1 MKPRGKP
8 GDFVARGRASDKNS
22 ATYGYAL
29 RTTRE
34 RVAITGLGIVS
45 CLGLD
50 RETVAGALAAGHSGI
65 ALLPERKALGFQS
78 GLSGVIRDFD
88 PARYLDRKRRK
99 SMPEFAVWAWAAV
112 EQALAQAGIAAD
124 QLQGDEETGLIFG
137 NDSSAVTA
145 VEQVETL
152 RASGE
157 TRSIGSGHIFRLLN
171 STVTLNLST
180 ILGLRGQVWTVSSAC
195 ASGAMAIGQGAEL
208 IAAGRQQRMLCGG
221 AQEISWQSMCSFDT
235 LAAFSRREDEPAAAS
250 RPFDAGRD
258 GLVPGGGAAAVLLEN
273 YAAAESRGARILGEV
288 LGYGAANDGHHIV
301 VPSGD
306 GLERAMRRAIAD
318 AGLTPAGIELVLA
331 HATST
336 PAGDEVEAAALTR
349 LFAPGPDHPGPLVTA
364 PKGLTGH
371 EFWMAGAAQVVY
383 GLLMAGKGFVAG
395 NRNLQEPDPAAKALR
410 LPRQNV
416 YTACRFL
423 LCNAAGFGGTNACL
437 VIRNNQ

>member
-1 MKPRGKP
+1 M
-8 GDFVARGRASDKNS
+8 NS
-22 ATYGYAL
+22 N
-29 RTTRE
+29 RQ
-34 RVAITGLGIVS
+34 RVAITGLGIIS
-45 CLGLD
+45 CLGLN
-50 RETVAGALAAGHSGI
+50 RHEVEASLAAGKSGI
-65 ALLPERKALGFQS
+65 ELLPERKAMGFQS
-78 GLSGVIRDFD
+78 GLSGVIRGFD
-88 PARYLDRKRRK
+88 PTLYLDRKKRK
-99 SMPEFAVWAWAAV
+99 SMPEFAIWAWAAV
-112 EQALAQAGIAAD
+112 EQALGQSGITPES
-124 QLQGDEETGLIFG
+124 LHGDEETGLIFG

-171 STVTLNLST
+171 STITLNLST

-208 IAAGRQQRMLCGG
+208 IATGRQQRMLCGG

-235 LAAFSRREDEPAAAS
+235 LAAFSRREDDPAGAS
-250 RPFDAGRD
+250 RPFDLGRD
-258 GLVPGGGAAAVLLEN
+258 GLVPSGGAAAVFLEN
-273 YAAAESRGARILGEV
+273 YAAAEQRGAKILGEV

-306 GLERAMRRAIAD
+306 GLERAMRRAIAE
-318 AGLTPAGIELVLA
+318 AGLVPANIELVLA

-336 PAGDEVEAAALTR
+336 PAGDEVEAAALNR
-349 LFAPGPDHPGPLVTA
+349 LFTPGPDQPGPLVTA

-383 GLLMAGKGFVAG
+383 GLLMTGAGFVTG
-395 NRNLQEPDPAAKALR
+395 NHNLQEPDPSVKSLR

-416 YTACRFL
+416 YTARRFL

>member
-1 MKPRGKP
+1 M
-8 GDFVARGRASDKNS
+8 DSQNQ
-22 ATYGYAL
+22 
-29 RTTRE
+29 
-34 RVAITGLGIVS
+34 RVAITGLGIIS
-45 CLGLD
+45 CLGLN
-50 RETVAGALAAGHSGI
+50 RQEVGASLAAGRSGI

-78 GLSGVIRDFD
+78 GLSGVISGFD
-88 PARYLDRKRRK
+88 PALYLDRKKRK
-99 SMPEFAVWAWAAV
+99 SMPEFAIWAWAAV
-112 EQALAQAGIAAD
+112 EQALEQAG
-124 QLQGDEETGLIFG
+124 LTPETLHGDTETGLIFG

-145 VEQVETL
+145 VEQVEAL

-171 STVTLNLST
+171 STITLNLST

-195 ASGAMAIGQGAEL
+195 ASGAMAIGQAAEL

-235 LAAFSRREDEPAAAS
+235 LAAFSRREDDPATAS
-250 RPFDAGRD
+250 RPFDQGRD
-258 GLVPGGGAAAVLLEN
+258 GLVPSGGAAAVCLEN
-273 YAAAESRGARILGEV
+273 YAAAEQRGAKILGEV

-306 GLERAMRRAIAD
+306 GLERAMRRAISE
-318 AGLTPAGIELVLA
+318 AGLTPADIELVLA

-336 PAGDEVEAAALTR
+336 PAGDEVEGQALTR
-349 LFAPGPDHPGPLVTA
+349 LFTPGPDHPGPLITA

-383 GLLMAGKGFVAG
+383 GLLMTGAGFVAG
-395 NRNLQEPDPAAKALR
+395 NRNLQAPDPAVKSLR

-416 YTACRFL
+416 YTARRFL

-437 VIRNNQ
+437 VVRDNQ